1 MKAARL
7 LKAKVA
13 AGQITTGALATDL
26 LWPGL
31 VECLMRADLDYLIID
46 QEHGAHAAAHVGGS
60 LGMVNQNVL
69 PTPGS
74 ESTPSVPPWRCTAR
88 LAWARPI
95 PVPS

>member
-31 VECLMRADLDYLIID
+31 IECLMRADLD
-46 QEHGAHAAAHVGGS
+46 
-60 LGMVNQNVL
+60 
-69 PTPGS
+69 
-74 ESTPSVPPWRCTAR
+74 
-88 LAWARPI
+88 
-95 PVPS
+95 